1 MELTAS
7 ISLQDLGWD
16 IVLKDNLIYNLI
28 IYNLRLNYTICII
41 IIFTLYIQPVLSQ
54 KVGLVLSGGGAPGI
68 AHIGVIKAL
77 EENNIPIDY
86 ITGTSIGAFIGGLY
100 ASGYSPDEMIAFFK
114 SSDFKRFKKIELK
127 FPKKYFYPTHVIK
140 PQRIQTGL
148 EKLTGQAAKRSGEN
162 FDSLFVP
169 FRCVASDVYRKE
181 PFIFC
186 RGNLA
191 TAIRASMTFPF
202 VLEATKVDNRL
213 LFDGGIY
220 NNFPADI
227 MQESFQ
233 PDFMIGSVV
242 AYNPPPADPNDI
254 LMQLQ
259 NMIVNPTN
267 YSIPDSLGMVLNF
280 DLKKKSMF
288 DFSHI
293 DSLVNIGYAE
303 TKKQIDIIKTKVQRR
318 TSTTEINQK
327 RVLFRTACFSEK

>member
-1 MELTAS
+1 M
-7 ISLQDLGWD
+7 ISVNSQTVINYQLPVSKLF
-16 IVLKDNLIYNLI
+16 LI
-28 IYNLRLNYTICII
+28 ISFSFLVFLQ
-41 IIFTLYIQPVLSQ
+41 LQAQ
-54 KVGLVLSGGGAPGI
+54 KVGLVLSGGGAPGM

-100 ASGYSPDEMIAFFK
+100 ASGYSPDEMILFFK
-114 SSDFKRFKKIELK
+114 SSDFKKLKKIELK
-127 FPKKYFYPTHVIK
+127 FPKKYFFPTHVVK

-148 EKLTGQAAKRSGEN
+148 EKLTCQATKHSGGN

-186 RGNLA
+186 RGDLA

-202 VLEATKVDNRL
+202 VFEATRVDNRL

-220 NNFPADI
+220 NNFPVNI
-227 MQESFQ
+227 MQESFH

-242 AYNPPPADPNDI
+242 AYNPPPADPNDM

-259 NMIVNPTN
+259 NMIINPTN
-267 YSIPDSLGMVLNF
+267 YTIPDSLGIVLNF
-280 DLKKKSMF
+280 DLKKNSMF
-288 DFSHI
+288 DFSNV
-293 DSLVNIGYAE
+293 DSLVNIGYVE
-303 TKKQIDIIKTKVQRR
+303 TLKQIETIKLKIQRR
-318 TSTTEINQK
+318 ISTNEINQK
-327 RVLFRTACFSEK
+327 RVLFRSGYLKEK

>member
-1 MELTAS
+1 M
-7 ISLQDLGWD
+7 ISVNSQTVINYQLPVSKLF
-16 IVLKDNLIYNLI
+16 LI
-28 IYNLRLNYTICII
+28 ISFSFLVFLQ
-41 IIFTLYIQPVLSQ
+41 LQAQ
-54 KVGLVLSGGGAPGI
+54 KVGLVLSGGGAPGM

-100 ASGYSPDEMIAFFK
+100 ACGYSPYEMILFFK
-114 SSDFKRFKKIELK
+114 SSDFKKLKKIELK
-127 FPKKYFYPTHVIK
+127 FPKKYFFPTHVVK

-148 EKLTGQAAKRSGEN
+148 EKLTCQATKHSGGN

-186 RGNLA
+186 RGDLA

-202 VLEATKVDNRL
+202 VFEATRVDNRL

-220 NNFPADI
+220 NNFPVNI
-227 MQESFQ
+227 MQESFH

-242 AYNPPPADPNDI
+242 AYNPPPADPNDM

-259 NMIVNPTN
+259 NMIINPTN
-267 YSIPDSLGMVLNF
+267 YTIPDSLGIVLNF
-280 DLKKKSMF
+280 DLKKNSMF
-288 DFSHI
+288 DFSNV
-293 DSLVNIGYAE
+293 DSLVNIGYVE
-303 TKKQIDIIKTKVQRR
+303 TLKQIETIKLKIQRR
-318 TSTTEINQK
+318 ISTNEINQK
-327 RVLFRTACFSEK
+327 RVLFRSGYLKEK

>member
-1 MELTAS
+1 LKKSLLLLS
-7 ISLQDLGWD
+7 ISFFLILTLQA
-16 IVLKDNLIYNLI
+16 
-28 IYNLRLNYTICII
+28 
-41 IIFTLYIQPVLSQ
+41 Q
-54 KVGLVLSGGGAPGI
+54 KTGLVLSGGGAPGI

-100 ASGYSPDEMIAFFK
+100 ACGYSPDEMILFFK
-114 SSDFKRFKKIELK
+114 SSDFKKLKKLELK
-127 FPKKYFYPTHVIK
+127 FPKKYFFPTHIFK

-148 EKLTGQAAKRSGEN
+148 EKLTEQATKCSGRN

-181 PFIFC
+181 SFIFC
-186 RGNLA
+186 EGDLA
-191 TAIRASMTFPF
+191 TAIRASMSFPF
-202 VLEATKVDNRL
+202 IFEATKVDDRL

-227 MQESFQ
+227 MQESFH

-242 AYNPPPADPNDI
+242 AYNPPQADQNDI

-259 NMIVNPTN
+259 NMIVNNTN
-267 YSIPDSLGMVLNF
+267 YSIPDSLGIVLNF

-288 DFSHI
+288 DFSDM
-293 DSLVNIGYAE
+293 DSLVNIGYVE
-303 TKKQIDIIKTKVQRR
+303 TEKQIETIKMKIQRR
-318 TSTTEINQK
+318 ISTNEINQK
-327 RVLFRTACFSEK
+327 RVLFRNFPSQMPIVN

>member
-1 MELTAS
+1 M
-7 ISLQDLGWD
+7 ISVNSQTVINYQLPVSKLF
-16 IVLKDNLIYNLI
+16 LI
-28 IYNLRLNYTICII
+28 ISFSFLVFLQ
-41 IIFTLYIQPVLSQ
+41 LQAQ
-54 KVGLVLSGGGAPGI
+54 KVGLVLSGGGAPGM

-100 ASGYSPDEMIAFFK
+100 ACGYSPDEMIRFFK
-114 SSDFKRFKKIELK
+114 SSDFKKLKKIELK
-127 FPKKYFYPTHVIK
+127 FPKKYFFPTHVVK

-148 EKLTGQAAKRSGEN
+148 EKLTCQATKHSGGN

-186 RGNLA
+186 RGDLA

-202 VLEATKVDNRL
+202 VFEATRVDNRL

-220 NNFPADI
+220 NNFPVNI
-227 MQESFQ
+227 MQESFH

-242 AYNPPPADPNDI
+242 AYNPPPADPNDM

-259 NMIVNPTN
+259 NMIINPTN
-267 YSIPDSLGMVLNF
+267 YTIPDSLGIVLNF
-280 DLKKKSMF
+280 DLKKNSMF
-288 DFSHI
+288 DFSNV
-293 DSLVNIGYAE
+293 DSLVNIGYVE
-303 TKKQIDIIKTKVQRR
+303 TLKQIETIKLKIQRR
-318 TSTTEINQK
+318 ISTNEINQK
-327 RVLFRTACFSEK
+327 RVLFRSGYLKEK

>member
-1 MELTAS
+1 MGKIL
-7 ISLQDLGWD
+7 LPNLGWD
-16 IVLKDNLIYNLI
+16 IVLKDDFSYQLPLKRLFLI
-28 IYNLRLNYTICII
+28 ISV
-41 IIFTLYIQPVLSQ
+41 FSFIQLPAQ

-100 ASGYSPDEMIAFFK
+100 ASGYSPEEMILFFN
-114 SSDFKRFKKIELK
+114 SSDFKKLKKIELK
-127 FPKKYFYPTHVIK
+127 FPKKYFLPTHIIK
-140 PQRIQTGL
+140 PQKIQLGL
-148 EKLTGQAAKRSGEN
+148 EKLTSQATRRSGAN

-181 PFIFC
+181 SFIFC
-186 RGNLA
+186 RGDLA

-202 VLEATKVDNRL
+202 VFEATRVDNRL

-220 NNFPADI
+220 NNFPVNI

-242 AYNPPPADPNDI
+242 AYNPPQADANDI

-259 NMIVNPTN
+259 NMIIHNTN
-267 YSIPDSLGMVLNF
+267 YSIPDSLGIVLNF

-288 DFSHI
+288 DFSGI
-293 DSLVNIGYAE
+293 DSLVKIGYNE
-303 TKKQIDIIKTKVQRR
+303 TEKKIDSIKMKIQRR
-318 TSTTEINQK
+318 ISTTEINKK
-327 RVLFRTACFSEK
+327 RALFRSTY

>member
-1 MELTAS
+1 M
-7 ISLQDLGWD
+7 ISVNSQTVINYQLPVSKLF
-16 IVLKDNLIYNLI
+16 LI
-28 IYNLRLNYTICII
+28 ISFSFLVFLQ
-41 IIFTLYIQPVLSQ
+41 LQAQ
-54 KVGLVLSGGGAPGI
+54 KVGLVLSGGGAPGM

-100 ASGYSPDEMIAFFK
+100 ASGYSPDEMIRFFK
-114 SSDFKRFKKIELK
+114 SSDFKKLKKIELK
-127 FPKKYFYPTHVIK
+127 FPKKYFFPTHVVK

-148 EKLTGQAAKRSGEN
+148 EKLTCQATKHSGGN

-186 RGNLA
+186 RGDLA

-202 VLEATKVDNRL
+202 VFEATRVDNRL

-220 NNFPADI
+220 NNFPVNI
-227 MQESFQ
+227 MQESFH

-242 AYNPPPADPNDI
+242 AYNPPPADPNDM

-259 NMIVNPTN
+259 NMIINPTN
-267 YSIPDSLGMVLNF
+267 YTIPDSLGIVLNF
-280 DLKKKSMF
+280 DLKKNSMF
-288 DFSHI
+288 DFSNV
-293 DSLVNIGYAE
+293 DSLVNIGYVE
-303 TKKQIDIIKTKVQRR
+303 TLKQIETIKLKIQRR
-318 TSTTEINQK
+318 ISTNEINQK
-327 RVLFRTACFSEK
+327 RVLFRSGYLKEK